1 LLSPR
6 KRGSKLARDDSYTR
20 QGVDLASFYGVSC
33 PFRQFSGAGM
43 LRREALR
50 LLASAAALPLLSRE
64 AFSMFRAV
72 HQQLPDQPVLKS
84 LDPHQDATV
93 TIISEL
99 IIPQTDTPGAKAARV
114 NEFIDLILTEWYDE
128 EEKSIFMTGLTDV
141 DARARELF
149 SKDFVDC
156 GAKSQTEILQAL
168 DDELAATRAEPEPR
182 RRRRRA
188 PERNFFFMIKQLTLV
203 GYYTSQIG
211 FEQELHGEIIPSR
224 HAACVPL
231 EEEAAK

>member
-1 LLSPR
+1 MYR
-6 KRGSKLARDDSYTR
+6 R
-20 QGVDLASFYGVSC
+20 Q
-33 PFRQFSGAGM
+33 
-43 LRREALR
+43 ALR

-64 AFSMFRAV
+64 AFSLFQEV
-72 HQQLPDQPVLKS
+72 HDQLPAQAELKS
-84 LDPHQDATV
+84 LNPRQNRTV
-93 TIISEL
+93 TTIAEI

-128 EEKSIFMTGLTDV
+128 EEKLTFMTGLASV
-141 DARARELF
+141 DSGALELYG
-149 SKDFVDC
+149 KDFVDC
-156 GAKSQTEILQAL
+156 EEKQQVEMLQAL
-168 DDELAATRAEPEPR
+168 DDDVASRSEDVR
-182 RRRRRA
+182 RRRTRP
-188 PERNFFFMIKQLTLV
+188 PEKNFFFMMKQLTLI